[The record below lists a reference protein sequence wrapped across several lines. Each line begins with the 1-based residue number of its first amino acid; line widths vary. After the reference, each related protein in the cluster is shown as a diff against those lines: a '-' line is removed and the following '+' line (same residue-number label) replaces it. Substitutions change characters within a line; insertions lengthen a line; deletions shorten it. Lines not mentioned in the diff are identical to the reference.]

1 MNDQIM
7 KRIFN
12 SNVLRWVGI
21 ITILGLALSACE
33 PSTAASGTPGA
44 ETTGTAGGLTTQEP
58 GSTTGTPGGSNS
70 STGTESATTAATT
83 AETMAPTT
91 AATTASTSAAT
102 ATSGSNVGSGGSTS
116 GTPPVINATAV
127 PSQTQVY
134 VLVDGAG
141 MTLYEY
147 AKDTANTSTC
157 DAACLANWPPLLA
170 GGTVTAGTGLNSS
183 DFGTTQ
189 TTDGR
194 TMVTY
199 RGFPLYYFKGDQN
212 PGDMKGYG
220 VGGLWTVVAVP
231 APQNAMQGTATPTP

>member
-1 MNDQIM
+1 MKDQSL
-7 KRIFN
+7 KKIFN
-12 SNVLRWVGI
+12 LKTMRWVGI
-21 ITILGLALSACE
+21 ITILGLALSACA

-44 ETTGTAGGLTTQEP
+44 ETTGTAGGLATQAP
-58 GSTTGTPGGSNS
+58 GSGSTTGTPSGTTS
-70 STGTESATTAATT
+70 STGTEAATTAATT
-83 AETMAPTT
+83 AETMAP
-91 AATTASTSAAT
+91 TTASTSAAT

-220 VGGLWTVVAVP
+220 VGGLWSVVAVP
-231 APQNAMQGTATPTP
+231 APQNATQGTATPTP